1 MADFAE
7 AIDNV
12 LAHEGGFVDHPED
25 PGGATNWGIS
35 SRFLAGLGDD
45 RKVQNLTRGDAIDLY
60 REHFWERYR
69 YDEIPHDVVAVKT
82 FATCVNTGPAAA
94 HKILQRAVRACG
106 ASHVDDD
113 GALGSITLRA
123 VERAPE
129 ALLLVA
135 MRSEQAGHYRFLV
148 ALRPKLG
155 AFTNGWLSR
164 AYEDGFSVS
173 AITGI
178 L

>member
-12 LAHEGGFVDHPED
+12 LAHEGGFVDHPND

-35 SRFLAGLGDD
+35 SRFLVGIGDD
-45 RKVQNLTRGDAIDLY
+45 RDVQNLTRADAIDLY
-60 REHFWERYR
+60 RVHFWDRYR
-69 YDEIPHDVVAVKT
+69 YEEIPHDEVAIKT

-106 ASHVDDD
+106 ASHVIDD
-113 GALGSITLRA
+113 GVLGSITLRA
-123 VERAPE
+123 VGAVPE
-129 ALLLVA
+129 VLLLVA
-135 MRSEQAGHYRFLV
+135 MRSEQAGYYRFLI

-155 AFTNGWLSR
+155 VFRNGWLSR
-164 AYEDGFSVS
+164 AYEDGFFP
-173 AITGI
+173 TP
-178 L
+178 